1 MGVHRITPAEADLIP
16 EETSGGGS
24 GAVLGN
30 DVTTE
35 GSTDESTAVPVRKS
49 DIVPRSSDDS
59 PLREIQPM
67 RTALNDSVS
76 VFVHEVNQQLAVAT
90 MTESAL
96 TKVAERAMASGD
108 AVNPEHIKS
117 LLEPLK
123 YSLDTITDLVR
134 ELRGNTHRRVEMASV
149 AIEGMKAINIS
160 DYLRSLVNGWHQL
173 FDDHAEITS
182 DIDPD
187 MVVVANK
194 RALHEILHNVF
205 MNAVEICE
213 KKGDSHPEIFVR
225 GRVFRDL
232 AQIIVQ
238 DNGPGITV
246 DEKLKLLTPGFTTKG
261 GHGIGII
268 RCDQLIH
275 GMNGNWDLLNNV
287 DRDDLDEGERPAKG
301 ASFVVEFPLLRV

>member
-16 EETSGGGS
+16 EEISGGES
-24 GAVLGN
+24 VAVLGN
-30 DVTTE
+30 DVTAD
-35 GSTDESTAVPVRKS
+35 GSPGESQAVTVRKS
-49 DIVPRSSDDS
+49 DVVPRGADS
-59 PLREIQPM
+59 PLRDIRPM
-67 RTALNDSVS
+67 RTALSDSVS

-96 TKVAERAMASGD
+96 SKVAERAIASGD
-108 AVNPEHIKS
+108 AVNPEQVKS
-117 LLEPLK
+117 LLEPLR

-134 ELRGNTHRRVEMASV
+134 ELRGNTRKRVENASMV
-149 AIEGMKAINIS
+149 VEGMKSINIS
-160 DYLRSLVNGWHQL
+160 DYLGSLVHGWHQL
-173 FDDHAEITS
+173 FDDQARISS

-187 MVVVANK
+187 MVVIANK

-213 KKGDSHPEIFVR
+213 KKGGSHPEIFVR

-232 AQIIVQ
+232 VQIIIQ

-275 GMNGNWDLLNNV
+275 GMNGSWDLLNNAE
-287 DRDDLDEGERPAKG
+287 RDDLADDEHSKTG